1 MKIATL
7 LLCLIVAPSL
17 VFAQTTVSGLS
28 DNGGLSAT
36 GPVLIG
42 SSAIQTSCDN
52 TGATDA
58 TTCLN
63 NAVTAAQNVPGGGVL
78 VVPPGTY
85 KVTGTVAIT
94 APVTVYAYGATI
106 KWGGSAPAVC
116 CTPIMKIGNPAATTF
131 PQVVGMTLKGLTV
144 DGDYTSNLY
153 GMMWDTVRQGSF
165 DDLTVNN
172 IAGTVAG
179 ASGPFAYYQTA
190 TGSHAFNT
198 SVNVFKNLH
207 ALNVWQGLGLAG
219 PASETGSTDNAFVGL
234 HFFNVTATGIDL
246 ISNSDTNYFY
256 EAEVFS
262 NISVGSF
269 IGVKFN
275 DGPNPTTQ
283 DNDIHEE
290 QFDGLTVVGGNPGSA
305 TTGIQIN
312 YAYNL
317 RINGYRVSTA
327 GATLT
332 PYAVSGPA
340 YAVSYYIQNLT
351 APLVTQHGTP
361 APTVTAGANA
371 GTSPPA
377 PQISGSTISG
387 IITFGTGGSPGGGS
401 LVNVTFPTP
410 LAVPPKSVMLTANN
424 GLTWALQP
432 VSTVLTSAG
441 FTIYAIN
448 APAASRSNTTYSVSY
463 LVTP

>member
-1 MKIATL
+1 MKISKF
-7 LLCLIVAPSL
+7 LLCLMAVSSL
-17 VFAQTTVSGLS
+17 ALGQTTVSGLS
-28 DNGGLSAT
+28 DSGGLSAL

-42 SSAIQTSCDN
+42 SSEIQTSCDN

-58 TTCLN
+58 TACLN
-63 NAVTAAQNVPGGGVL
+63 TAITAAQNIPGGGVL
-78 VVPPGTY
+78 VIPPGTY
-85 KVTGTVAIT
+85 KVAGTVAIT
-94 APVTVYAYGATI
+94 SPATVYAYGATF
-106 KWGGSAPAVC
+106 KWGASAPGVC
-116 CTPIMKIGNPAATTF
+116 CTPIVKIGNPAASTF
-131 PQVVGMTLKGLTV
+131 PQVVGMNVKGLTV
-144 DGDYTSNLY
+144 DGSGSNNLY
-153 GMMWDTVRQGSF
+153 GIMWDTVRQSSF

-172 IAGTVAG
+172 IAGVVAG

-262 NISVGSF
+262 NISTGSF

-275 DGPNPTTQ
+275 DGPSPTTQ

-290 QFDGLTVVGGNPGSA
+290 QFDGLTVVGGNPGSS

-340 YAVSYYIQNLT
+340 SAVSYYIQNLT

-371 GTSPPA
+371 GTSAPS

-387 IITFGTGGSPGGGS
+387 IITFGTGTSPAGGA
-401 LVNVTFPTP
+401 LVSVTFPTP
-410 LAVPPKSVMLTANN
+410 LAVPPKSVMLTSNN
-424 GLTWALQP
+424 GLTWKLQP
-432 VSTVLTSAG
+432 VSTVLTATG

-448 APAASRSNTTYSVSY
+448 APSASQPNTTYSVSY

>member
-1 MKIATL
+1 MKIAKF
-7 LLCLIVAPSL
+7 LLCLIIPPSL
-17 VFAQTTVSGLS
+17 AFAQTTANGLS
-28 DNGGLSAT
+28 DSGGLSAL

-42 SSAIQTSCDN
+42 SSAIQTACDS
-52 TGATDA
+52 TGSTDA
-58 TTCLN
+58 TACLN
-63 NAVTAAQNVPGGGVL
+63 NAITAAQNVSGGGLL

-85 KVTGTVAIT
+85 SVTGTVAIT
-94 APVTVYAYGATI
+94 SPVTVYAYGATF
-106 KWGGSAPAVC
+106 KWGGPAPITC
-116 CTPIMKIGNPAATTF
+116 CTPIVKIGNPAATTF
-131 PQVVGMTLKGLTV
+131 PQIVGMTLKGLTV
-144 DGDYTSNLY
+144 DGSSANNIY
-153 GMMWDTVRQGSF
+153 GVMWDTVRQSSF

-179 ASGPFAYYQTA
+179 AAGPFAYYQTA

-262 NISVGSF
+262 NISTGSF
-269 IGVKFN
+269 VGVKFN
-275 DGPNPTTQ
+275 DGSNPTTQ

-290 QFDGLTVVGGNPGSA
+290 QFDGLTVVGGTPGSA

-327 GATLT
+327 GAALT
-332 PYAVSGPA
+332 PYAVSGPKS
-340 YAVSYYIQNLT
+340 AVSYYIQNLT

-361 APTVTAGANA
+361 APTVAAGANA
-371 GTSPPA
+371 GTSTPP

-387 IITFGTGGSPGGGS
+387 IITFGTGASPSVGS

-410 LAVPPKSVMLTANN
+410 LAVAPKSVILTPNN
-424 GLTWALQP
+424 GLTWNLQP
-432 VSTVLTSAG
+432 VSTVLTNSG

-448 APAASRSNTTYSVSY
+448 APAASQANTTYSVSY